1 MTKSLEHTALGV
13 PVPLS
18 QSETTEWVNLVII
31 MLWMRFSFIIP
42 LTKVTAKDALDI
54 LSETRTW
61 DDFPLWARD
70 IGERT
75 DQSFLSACQIQYIE
89 DLNDRIDWR

>member
-1 MTKSLEHTALGV
+1 MGKLGNNNAV
-13 PVPLS
+13 DEVFFYYS
-18 QSETTEWVNLVII
+18 
-31 MLWMRFSFIIP
+31 
-42 LTKVTAKDALDI
+42 KVTAKDALDI

-61 DDFPLWARD
+61 DDFLLRARD

-75 DQSFLSACQIQYIE
+75 DQSFLSACQTQYIE

>member
-31 MLWMRFSFIIP
+31 IP

-61 DDFPLWARD
+61 DDFLLRARE